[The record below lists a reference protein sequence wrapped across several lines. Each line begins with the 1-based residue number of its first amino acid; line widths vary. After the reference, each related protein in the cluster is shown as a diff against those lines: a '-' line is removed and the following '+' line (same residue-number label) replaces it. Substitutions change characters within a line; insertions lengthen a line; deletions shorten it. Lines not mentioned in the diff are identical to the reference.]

1 MQEVAI
7 SFLAPILI
15 GIYSCGL
22 ARLLDGAM
30 SHGHILDFVRRGIAD
45 RVARRSNISEKYTA
59 AKANI
64 RNDTT
69 LSFKQ
74 AADNTS
80 IIQSNVARNS
90 KLLTGLSCT
99 DCMSGQIGIITSAL
113 TSIYLIQN
121 GFTWCLCLAFIIFS
135 GSAARLWNG
144 IIK

>member
-1 MQEVAI
+1 MQEIAI
-7 SFLAPILI
+7 AFLAPILI

-45 RVARRSNISEKYTA
+45 RVAAKSNISKEYKT
-59 AKANI
+59 AKANTD
-64 RNDTT
+64 NNKE
-69 LSFKQ
+69 LSFKE
-74 AADNTS
+74 AANNTS
-80 IIQSNVARNS
+80 IIQSNVARHS

-99 DCMSGQIGIITSAL
+99 DCMSGQIGIITSTL

-121 GFTWCLCLAFIIFS
+121 GFTWWLCLAFIIFS

>member
-1 MQEVAI
+1 MQIELI
-7 SFLAPILI
+7 IIAPLLI
-15 GIYSCGL
+15 GLYSCGL

-30 SHGHILDFVRRGIAD
+30 SHGHILDFVRRWISD
-45 RVARRSNISEKYTA
+45 RVAAKSNVAEQYNT

-64 RNDTT
+64 KNDTS

-74 AADNTS
+74 AADNIS

-99 DCMSGQIGIITSAL
+99 NCMSGQIGIVISAL
-113 TSIYLIQN
+113 TSLYLIQN
-121 GFTWCLCLAFIIFS
+121 DFTWWLCLAFVIAS
-135 GSAARLWNG
+135 GSSARIWNS